1 MHRRS
6 SIHGA
11 AAPRITPEVEQT
23 EFPNLLNKQGQASG
37 WADLFRRMAI
47 GRTILANDN
56 QSFEITGFV
65 ENGSRAVVEAKWRGT
80 MAISAGQLAA
90 GQELKAFF
98 CMVFEFRVYTRREDP

>member
-1 MHRRS
+1 
-6 SIHGA
+6 
-11 AAPRITPEVEQT
+11 
-23 EFPNLLNKQGQASG
+23 
-37 WADLFRRMAI
+37 MAI

-98 CMVFEFRVYTRREDP
+98 CMVFEFRDGKIHKQRNYDCFETF